1 MGTEFK
7 DLDTTPTLTLDP
19 FQAADKKETPA
30 VQQVEE
36 PVLDDSIL
44 TEEERQTVE
53 AFAKQIDL
61 TNSSLILQY
70 GAGTQKKMADFSE
83 SALDN
88 VKSQDLGEVGDL
100 QRLDNLIYIRLGF
113 CVFRF
118 HRINFV
124 RRFLK
129 NAEKA
134 FFFFIFIKTFQ
145 LRHNAG
151 KEIPHLAEILRLSRR
166 WRSIRYSL

>member
-53 AFAKQIDL
+53 AF
-61 TNSSLILQY
+61 S
-70 GAGTQKKMADFSE
+70 
-83 SALDN
+83 
-88 VKSQDLGEVGDL
+88 
-100 QRLDNLIYIRLGF
+100 
-113 CVFRF
+113 
-118 HRINFV
+118 V
-124 RRFLK
+124 RSG
-129 NAEKA
+129 NAEEDGG
-134 FFFFIFIKTFQ
+134 F
-145 LRHNAG
+145 LRIG
-151 KEIPHLAEILRLSRR
+151 VG
-166 WRSIRYSL
+166 

>member
-53 AFAKQIDL
+53 AFAD
-61 TNSSLILQY
+61 
-70 GAGTQKKMADFSE
+70 
-83 SALDN
+83 
-88 VKSQDLGEVGDL
+88 
-100 QRLDNLIYIRLGF
+100 RLDEFIADPS
-113 CVFRF
+113 
-118 HRINFV
+118 V
-124 RRFLK
+124 RSG
-129 NAEKA
+129 NAEEDGG
-134 FFFFIFIKTFQ
+134 F
-145 LRHNAG
+145 LRIG
-151 KEIPHLAEILRLSRR
+151 VG
-166 WRSIRYSL
+166 